1 LTGKQILELSDRYVM
16 NTYGRLPL
24 APVKGAGVRLWDADG
39 KEYLDFV
46 AGIAVC
52 ALGHCHPAVAEAV
65 AEQARRL
72 MHVSN
77 LYYIESQARLAQLL
91 VENSCGDRVFF
102 CNSGAEANEA
112 AIKLARKYAKLHC
125 GPEKYEIITALKSF
139 HGRTLATITATGQ
152 PKYQKGFEPLP
163 PGFKYVPFND
173 LAALEAAVGPHT
185 CAVMLE
191 PVQGEG
197 GVHPAQSDY
206 LKGVADLCRRH
217 GLLLIFD
224 EVQCGLGRTGRLFAY
239 QHYGVEPDLFT
250 LAKALGN
257 GFPIGAMIA
266 KEKVAAAFSPGDHAS
281 TFGGNPLACT
291 AALATLEYMLKNG
304 VVENAAR
311 VGAYLKERLV
321 ELAGRFPFIREVRG
335 LGLLLGLELTIE
347 GAPIVSRC
355 RERGLLINCVD
366 DRILRFLPPL
376 IIGTEE
382 VDQAAGILKEVFREV
397 AHERRGFSKGV
408 QEDGQK

>member
-1 LTGKQILELSDRYVM
+1 MTGEQIMELSKKYIM
-16 NTYGRLPL
+16 QTYGRIPL
-24 APVKGAGVRLWDADG
+24 VPVKGAGARLWDASG

-52 ALGHCHPAVAEAV
+52 SLGHCHPAVVEAINV
-65 AEQARRL
+65 QARQL
-72 MHVSN
+72 MHISN
-77 LYYIESQARLAQLL
+77 LYYIEPQAKLAQLL
-91 VENSCGDRVFF
+91 VQHSCGERVFF

-112 AIKLARKYAKLHC
+112 AIKLARKYAKLHN
-125 GPEKYEIITALKSF
+125 GPEKFEIITALKSF

-152 PKYQKGFEPLP
+152 TKYQKGFEPLP

-173 LAALEAAVGPHT
+173 LGALEAAIGPHT

-197 GVHPAQSDY
+197 GVHVARSDY
-206 LKGVADLCRRH
+206 LKGVQDLCKRH
-217 GLLLIFD
+217 NLLLIFD
-224 EVQCGLGRTGRLFAY
+224 EVQCGLGRTGKFLAY
-239 QHYGVEPDLFT
+239 QHYNVEPDIFT

-257 GFPIGAMIA
+257 GFPIGAMVA
-266 KEKVAAAFSPGDHAS
+266 KEKVATAFSPGDHAS

-291 AALATLEYMLKNG
+291 AALATLEYLLNNE
-304 VVENAAR
+304 VIENAAR

-321 ELAGRFPFIREVRG
+321 ELAGQFPFIREVRG

-366 DRILRFLPPL
+366 GRILRFLPPL